1 MNKFTAEM
9 FAARL
14 ARANLITK
22 TDNKLTKL
30 DKKKLAQIKLNIYL
44 LKMNLKNCR
53 YLIQFI
59 LEVSYLENMVLK
71 II

>member
-14 ARANLITK
+14 AQATLIK
-22 TDNKLTKL
+22 KLT
-30 DKKKLAQIKLNIYL
+30 QIKQNIYL

-59 LEVSYLENMVLK
+59 LEVSYLEKMVLK

>member
-30 DKKKLAQIKLNIYL
+30 DKKN
-44 LKMNLKNCR
+44 
-53 YLIQFI
+53 
-59 LEVSYLENMVLK
+59 
-71 II
+71 